1 MGSVRTDGGFEVGKG
16 ACHSACSVSGSE
28 HLNVQEGAGKL
39 EGAGAHCYLWIESW
53 NCLGWKTPSRS
64 SSPINSSPTVSK
76 GNAKL
81 EWDDKYFR
89 GRKEKEI
96 VPG

>member
-1 MGSVRTDGGFEVGKG
+1 MIGDVELAWHRTPQT
-16 ACHSACSVSGSE
+16 
-28 HLNVQEGAGKL
+28 HL
-39 EGAGAHCYLWIESW
+39 I
-53 NCLGWKTPSRS
+53 WKTPSRS